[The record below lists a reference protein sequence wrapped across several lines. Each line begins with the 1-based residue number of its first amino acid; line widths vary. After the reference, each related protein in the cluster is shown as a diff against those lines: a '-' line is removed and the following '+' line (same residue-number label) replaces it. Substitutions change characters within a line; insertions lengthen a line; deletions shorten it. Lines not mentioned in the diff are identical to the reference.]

1 MATNYKEP
9 KAYKGFEQWWHE
21 YKMTRKMYVKCFFY
35 VFILYILVG
44 IILWPISIKDNH
56 LGFILA
62 LPVWLLYP
70 KWIKKFKKRAEKA
83 TQDEHLRG
91 TKLISDVELAKII
104 SKEIEIKEKGGIL

>member
-1 MATNYKEP
+1 MVTGYKKP

-21 YKMTRKMYVKCFFY
+21 YKMAFKMYVKCFFY
-35 VFILYILVG
+35 VFILYFLVG

-70 KWIKKFKKRAEKA
+70 KLIKNFKKRAEKIV
-83 TQDEHLRG
+83 QDEHLRG
-91 TKLISDVELAKII
+91 TKLITDEELAKII
-104 SKEIEIKEKGGIL
+104 KKEIKEKGGIL